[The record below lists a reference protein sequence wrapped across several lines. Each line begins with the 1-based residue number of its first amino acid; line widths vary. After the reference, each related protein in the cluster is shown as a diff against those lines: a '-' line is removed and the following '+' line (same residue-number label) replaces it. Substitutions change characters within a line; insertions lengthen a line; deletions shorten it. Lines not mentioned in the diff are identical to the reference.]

1 MSGCSGP
8 RARRGCSPRDRKAM
22 ERGYDKEAELRALI
36 DDLGLEMRGV
46 ELDTDSAAELELG
59 CLLHRHTDNIN
70 IR

>member
-1 MSGCSGP
+1 M
-8 RARRGCSPRDRKAM
+8 AM
-22 ERGYDKEAELRALI
+22 EHGYDKEAELRALI